1 MKMHLSKYNFNQ
13 IVSAEW
19 GKTPPSLIDTSL
31 TLQRSAEKVVSRYTG
46 MRDMAYKNKT
56 VLSGK
61 RKVDVGDKLIF
72 FLASTLQRD
81 THPCQMP
88 IKV

>member
-1 MKMHLSKYNFNQ
+1 MKMYLSKYSFNQ

-19 GKTPPSLIDTSL
+19 GKTPPFLIDTSL

-61 RKVDVGDKLIF
+61 RKVDVGDKLIS
-72 FLASTLQRD
+72 FLPAHCKEIFTD
-81 THPCQMP
+81 CQMH